1 MIDLELVST
10 DDLVLEL
17 KNRFDNFIVAG
28 QKHISG
34 QNSTRY
40 MAFKH
45 DNPMAA
51 IGLCSTLQNTML
63 IDLEDEAEDLEEDDI
78 L

>member
-10 DDLVLEL
+10 DDLVGEL
-17 KNRFDNFIVAG
+17 KNRFDNFVVAG

-40 MAFKH
+40 MGFKS
-45 DNPMAA
+45 DNPLAA
-51 IGLCSTLQNTML
+51 IGLCTALEHIML
-63 IDLEDEAEDLEEDDI
+63 TDLEDEADNMEEDDVT
-78 L
+78 